1 MLPLTYHAGLSE
13 GYTCSEKIVKGRPYQ
28 QKAEL
33 VQKQILPRAAYE
45 GITYN
50 VVAKQK

>member
-1 MLPLTYHAGLSE
+1 VLPLTYYAG
-13 GYTCSEKIVKGRPYQ
+13 CKGTPAPRRSSRVDQ

-33 VQKQILPRAAYE
+33 VQKQILPRAVCE